1 MEALSLTG
9 FKTRSIISLITVLT
23 VLLLSFAIQQ
33 RLIQQQ
39 KHNIVQAAI
48 ADELSERSKSL
59 TMTLQ
64 GLLSAPPGRH
74 RVNLKR
80 YAVEHLSR
88 ISESLNYF
96 QSTALPIPLDS
107 TLHPDSI
114 TVQQLQLLINTT
126 RTVLKDEQPEQMPD
140 FNSAQLR
147 EMSTNLR
154 QLADTLR
161 ESQRQH
167 QEFQITAL
175 QQLLILSLIIISV
188 SILFVVVPVLR
199 RVKNDRAAIE
209 RQRTQIARIRHTFDT
224 FTDHSQNAIINYV
237 QSSGKINFVN
247 HSCVEMLQY
256 QNKNQL
262 LGESIDTIYRLPND
276 DTHPVMSARLIA
288 IDGSEIPVVFD
299 RFSSHRIED
308 GAELVWLNMTDLR
321 PIIEVEQRSQNA
333 QKMESMGTLASGI
346 AHDFNNILAIIR
358 GSSELLK
365 MSVDLNSNAQK
376 CVTHIVE
383 AGERGASMVR
393 QILQFSRADTEYLK
407 VIDIVQS
414 IYQTLELL
422 TPGLK
427 KKTEVVFHCE
437 AEGNILADES
447 SISQILINLVK
458 NASQAGASKVELA
471 LRKGSEEF
479 VLTVTDNGSGIPQ
492 EAQDKL
498 FEPFFSTKKKT
509 EGTGLGLS
517 VVHGIV
523 QKIKGA
529 ISVESAEGEGT
540 HFTIRLPV
548 TQLQVEE
555 VAAPQQSTVMGNNL
569 RILLVE
575 DEDNLRN
582 IYCTYLTMKGF
593 SVTEA
598 ANGQEALAIFQQA
611 KDEYDVLLTD
621 HNMPGL
627 LGTEVILAIRHLTKK
642 PIRTIMVTG
651 DIEDSARELKSQ
663 GLIDEILTKP
673 IALSN
678 LDTAIAGTD
687 DNP

>member
-33 RLIQQQ
+33 RLIEQQ
-39 KHNIVQAAI
+39 KHNLVQAAI
-48 ADELSERSKSL
+48 ANELSERSKSL

-64 GLLSAPPGRH
+64 GLLSAEPGRH

-96 QSTALPIPLDS
+96 QSTPLAEPIDNVLNS
-107 TLHPDSI
+107 ESE
-114 TVQQLQLLINTT
+114 TVKQLQLLINTT
-126 RTVLKDEQPEQMPD
+126 RTVLKDEEPEQIPD
-140 FNSAQLR
+140 FNSASIR
-147 EMSTNLR
+147 NMSNNLR
-154 QLADTLR
+154 QVADTLR
-161 ESQRQH
+161 ETQRQH

-175 QQLLILSLIIISV
+175 QQLLILSLTIISV

-237 QSSGKINFVN
+237 KSSGKINFVN
-247 HSCVEMLQY
+247 NSCVEMLQY
-256 QNKNQL
+256 QSKNQL
-262 LGESIDTIYRLPND
+262 LGESIDAVYMVHTD
-276 DTHPVMSARLIA
+276 ETHPAMSARLIA

-308 GAELVWLNMTDLR
+308 GAELVWLNLTDLR

-365 MSVDLNSNAQK
+365 MSVDLSNNAQK
-376 CVTHIVE
+376 CVTHIIE

-407 VIDIVQS
+407 VIDIVEN
-414 IYQTLELL
+414 IEQTLELL

-427 KKTEVVFHCE
+427 KKSEVVFQCE

-458 NASQAGASKVELA
+458 NASQAGATKVELT
-471 LRKGSEEF
+471 LKKENQEF
-479 VLTVTDNGSGIPQ
+479 VLTVLDDGSGIPQ

-523 QKIKGA
+523 QKIKGT
-529 ISVESAEGEGT
+529 ISVDSTEGEGT
-540 HFTIRLPV
+540 RFTIRLPV

-555 VAAPQQSTVMGNNL
+555 VVTAKPSSPMVSNQ

-582 IYCTYLTMKGF
+582 IYSTYLTMKGF

-611 KDEYDVLLTD
+611 KDEYDVLVTD

-642 PIRTIMVTG
+642 PLLTIMVTG
-651 DIEDSARELKSQ
+651 DIEDSARELKNQ
-663 GLIDEILTKP
+663 GLIDDILTKP

-678 LDTAIAGTD
+678 LDGAIEQSE
-687 DNP
+687 